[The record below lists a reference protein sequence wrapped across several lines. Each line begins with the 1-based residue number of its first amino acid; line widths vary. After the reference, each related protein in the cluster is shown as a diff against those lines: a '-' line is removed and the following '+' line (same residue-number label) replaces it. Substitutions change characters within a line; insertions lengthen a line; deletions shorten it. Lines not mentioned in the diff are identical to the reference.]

1 MDKRINVNG
10 TECIVKVFVP
20 DQRGYNGKPE
30 VLADKMCDDF
40 LNKHPELEECS
51 REITYQEYGI
61 IIAGFSETRHVK
73 YAVCLYK
80 VK

>member
-1 MDKRINVNG
+1 MAKKINVNG
-10 TECIVKVFVP
+10 TECIVKVFIP
-20 DQRGYNGKPE
+20 DHTSYHGKPK

-40 LNKHPELEECS
+40 LNEHPELEECS
-51 REITYQEYGI
+51 REITNQS
-61 IIAGFSETRHVK
+61 FETISASFPKKCSVT